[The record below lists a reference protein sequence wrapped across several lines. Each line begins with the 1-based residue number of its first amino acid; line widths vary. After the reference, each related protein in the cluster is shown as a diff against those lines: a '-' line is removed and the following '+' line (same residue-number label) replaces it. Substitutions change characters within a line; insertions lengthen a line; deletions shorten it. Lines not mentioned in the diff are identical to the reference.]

1 MIDLPQSARERIAAN
16 GPAALSSP
24 STRILPSPKMG
35 HKKSAAVFGVADAMN
50 EPDISMPIFG
60 KRLRFPEKGDKKSLR
75 LYYKVLDHGT
85 LVPGGGPATW
95 CRGPCARHGKEQ
107 QVVSCPPRRWRPDRL
122 SLRSVRSSVERHALA
137 GGGAPPTPSRDV
149 TSAPASAIP
158 TTPRRRHIL
167 QGRHALGTPMR
178 GTSDQR
184 QTQAWGAGR

>member
-1 MIDLPQSARERIAAN
+1 MIDFPQSARERVTAPS
-16 GPAALSSP
+16 PAILSSAEAK
-24 STRILPSPKMG
+24 IWPSPKMG
-35 HKKSAAVFGVADAMN
+35 DKNSTTVFGVADALDG
-50 EPDISMPIFG
+50 PDICKPISVEPPGFL
-60 KRLRFPEKGDKKSLR
+60 KKGNKKSCR
-75 LYYKVLDHGT
+75 RYYNDLARAALAPSRD
-85 LVPGGGPATW
+85 PATS

-122 SLRSVRSSVERHALA
+122 SLHSVRSSVERHALA
-137 GGGAPPTPSRDV
+137 GGGASPTPSRDV

>member
-1 MIDLPQSARERIAAN
+1 MIDLAQSARERIA
-16 GPAALSSP
+16 PASPATLSSP
-24 STRILPSPKMG
+24 RTHSLPSPIMD

-60 KRLRFPEKGDKKSLR
+60 KHLRFPEKGSKKSFR

-158 TTPRRRHIL
+158 TTPRRRDVP
-167 QGRHALGTPMR
+167 QGRHALDTPMR

-184 QTQAWGAGR
+184 QPQARGTGR